1 MNTDSVAKHF
11 ARMGARFRPVQPDL
25 TSFRRWTLDYTL
37 DLAHDKRGQIFE
49 LCATPAKLAELDV
62 QVLQCG
68 KAERHLLLLVKT
80 GETKDRFL
88 CGHDEREW
96 FVAAVPG
103 NASNVVQAKLAL
115 QPAGVRNAA
124 DDAGLSLRE
133 RIRRHNRAFLRQGEW
148 FFVPA
153 SGLRV
158 DPKLVL
164 KNEPIRR
171 GAGKPHMVAEV
182 FRTGGERILICN
194 RHPNGV
200 SENEYKQILAS
211 TPGAERWGWQRR
223 VRNAAVYARG
233 SVRHRDH
240 ATLTLH
246 DWHQVL
252 MNTESNTRQ
261 MANVAFID

>member
-25 TSFRRWTLDYTL
+25 VSSRRWTLDYTL
-37 DLAHDKRGQIFE
+37 DLARDNHGQIFE

-68 KAERHLLLLVKT
+68 KTERHLLLLVKT

-115 QPAGVRNAA
+115 QPVGVRNAA
-124 DDAGLSLRE
+124 DDAGLSPRE

-153 SGLRV
+153 TGLHV

-171 GAGKPHMVAEV
+171 GAGKPHLVAEV
-182 FRTGGERILICN
+182 FRKGGERILICN

-200 SENEYKQILAS
+200 SETEYHQILAS
-211 TPGAERWGWQRR
+211 TLGAERWGWQRR
-223 VRNAAVYARG
+223 VRSAAVYARG

-240 ATLTLH
+240 AKLTLH